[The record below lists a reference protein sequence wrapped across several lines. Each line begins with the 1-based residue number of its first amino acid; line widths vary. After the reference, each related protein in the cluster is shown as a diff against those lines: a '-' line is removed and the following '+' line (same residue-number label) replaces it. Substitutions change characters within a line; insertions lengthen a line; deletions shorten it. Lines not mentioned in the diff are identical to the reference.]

1 MSDLSTLAGKVQRD
15 GKEAPDEAAGP
26 NSHKA
31 VPLSLFVVQTL
42 DSEKTS
48 SWTLGKMCPPLYLHI
63 HRVTF

>member
-15 GKEAPDEAAGP
+15 GKKA

-31 VPLSLFVVQTL
+31 VPLSLLVVQTL

-48 SWTLGKMCPPLYLHI
+48 PWTLGKTCPPLYLHI
-63 HRVTF
+63 HSVTF